1 MTEVRLHHTL
11 DFLSNVWKYAQD
23 KNDETLHAFID
34 TYLQHQEITYSFSEI
49 RRFEEIEEPV
59 LHRAVNN
66 RDTELIEFLIDKA
79 HVHPFLGYKGYST
92 AIDCAAK
99 NGDLDMIELL
109 MDPRFTA
116 GYGDYMNSQYI
127 SQSLIYAIDNE
138 QIDVILSRLLDGWPD
153 ATNRSS
159 NDNGSKPLH
168 FAATKG

>member
-79 HVHPFLGYKGYST
+79 HVHPLCDNNHDSI
-92 AIDCAAK
+92 AVDCAAK
-99 NGDLDMIELL
+99 RGDFDMVEFIIDL
-109 MDPRFTA
+109 RFTE
-116 GYGDYMNSQYI
+116 GFDEHDIINFLYM
-127 SQSLIYAIDNE
+127 SL
-138 QIDVILSRLLDGWPD
+138 
-153 ATNRSS
+153 
-159 NDNGSKPLH
+159 
-168 FAATKG
+168 